1 MLISPFVKRNSYIH
15 GTTIIT
21 INAMKDIKPK
31 FSLTACG
38 SRGCLAAAAMPR
50 LIIEADQD
58 FTTQGYNDATDV
70 NGDGIAT
77 IADAKPSAAPS
88 RTTDNCPHQLQ
99 GVAPH
104 TGARFFV
111 EKWRGVQMNCK
122 INCIDLLK

>member
-1 MLISPFVKRNSYIH
+1 
-15 GTTIIT
+15 
-21 INAMKDIKPK
+21 MKDIKPK

-58 FTTQGYNDATDV
+58 FTTQGYNDATDM

-88 RTTDNCPHQLQ
+88 RTTDNCPPPTSRR
-99 GVAPH
+99 GSPH
-104 TGARFFV
+104 RSPFLCGEMAGRAN
-111 EKWRGVQMNCK
+111 E
-122 INCIDLLK
+122 